1 MHLDA
6 SLLSSRKIPDAF
18 AAVSFAYSQI
28 SSVVLLFEKSVGST
42 VQAPQC
48 FKHTS
53 SYSSSR
59 FCAVQHVAITF
70 SQPVAV
76 GKSSLTSVFLSSV
89 KGDVLCDF
97 ECGPTDVAR
106 TQVRFRF
113 ISFPFFFFVLS
124 CTPLHDVLFCE
135 GCLATAAAAMRPQ
148 LPQVSLRQRSC

>member
-6 SLLSSRKIPDAF
+6 SSLSSRKNPDAF

-42 VQAPQC
+42 VHAPQY

-53 SYSSSR
+53 PYSSSR
-59 FCAVQHVAITF
+59 FYAVQHVAITF

-113 ISFPFFFFVLS
+113 ISFHFISFHFFSF
-124 CTPLHDVLFCE
+124 
-135 GCLATAAAAMRPQ
+135 
-148 LPQVSLRQRSC
+148 SLCCPAHC

>member
-1 MHLDA
+1 MHPDA
-6 SLLSSRKIPDAF
+6 SSLSSRKIPDAF

-42 VQAPQC
+42 VHAPRC

-53 SYSSSR
+53 SYSSAR

-70 SQPVAV
+70 SQPIAV
-76 GKSSLTSVFLSSV
+76 GKSSLTSIFLSSV

-113 ISFPFFFFVLS
+113 ISFFFFFALS
-124 CTPLHDVLFCE
+124 CTPPHDVLFCE
-135 GCLATAAAAMRPQ
+135 GCLATAAAAMRFQ
-148 LPQVSLRQRSC
+148 LPQVSLRQRPC